1 MRIGTGVMIA
11 GFVALVVGVVA
22 GASASGRASISAER
36 PMVAVCD
43 VFGVVETLMDSDRY
57 QPARK
62 EAGEAADKALA
73 PLRER
78 LEALGAKGRSLPET
92 DPSLPDLARE
102 YQRAQAE
109 LQQRTAEA
117 AREMETLT
125 SKQLKEAYL
134 TARASADAVAEQL
147 GFAYVVASR
156 LPDKEVDGTDSA
168 SVVRAMLA
176 RPVLRFP
183 EDADITADVL
193 ADLKLD

>member
-1 MRIGTGVMIA
+1 MRVGSGVVIA
-11 GFVALVVGVVA
+11 GIVSITLGVWA
-22 GASASGRASISAER
+22 GASAWGRASSDER

-43 VFGVVETLMDSDRY
+43 VFGLVEKLMDSERY

-78 LEALGAKGRSLPET
+78 VEALGAKGRSLPEG
-92 DPSLPDLARE
+92 DPSIPELARE

-109 LQQRTAEA
+109 LQQRVGEA

-125 SKQLKEAYL
+125 AKQLKEAYL
-134 TARASADAVAEQL
+134 SARASADAVAEQL
-147 GFAYVVASR
+147 GYAYVMASR

-176 RPVLRFP
+176 RPVLRLP
-183 EDADITADVL
+183 EAADITPDVL